1 MSIRD
6 SIRRLKREAEGNT
19 VAIPQQDGTVL
30 RFPEHPLR
38 AAFINAFDRTLGKDL
53 PEHPLSAA
61 ARNSTDPQCRDCVVS
76 GPEGVHD
83 HPEELSV

>member
-1 MSIRD
+1 MRD
-6 SIRRLKREAEGNT
+6 RLRRLERRAEGN
-19 VAIPQQDGTVL
+19 VIAIPQRDGTVL

-61 ARNSTDPQCRDCVVS
+61 ARNSTDPQWRDSVVS
-76 GPEGVHD
+76 GPEGVPD
-83 HPEELSV
+83 PPEDLSV